1 MVGINDG
8 LSKELFSCGFQG
20 DAVCPVKMSGK
31 DWELKTSLSFLG
43 QSDNY
48 YEVVLNPGEKSE
60 IVFSEMV
67 QTPSRGVACLT
78 FRYKKFYSGQT
89 RQSPPLQV
97 LAWPFKGRPGRVN
110 ILRSSPTE
118 STWIRAQVTFR
129 KIDNF
134 FLVVF
139 RGTAPSGKDQ
149 MMLAI
154 DDVTVTE
161 GKCAS

>member
-1 MVGINDG
+1 
-8 LSKELFSCGFQG
+8 
-20 DAVCPVKMSGK
+20 MSGK

-60 IVFSEMV
+60 MVFSDMV
-67 QTPSRGVACLT
+67 ETPSRGVACLT
-78 FRYKKFYSGQT
+78 FRYKKFYSGESN
-89 RQSPPLQV
+89 SPPLQV

-110 ILRSSPTE
+110 IQRSSPTE

-139 RGTAPSGKDQ
+139 RGTAPTGTTDK

-161 GKCAS
+161 GRCSS

>member
-1 MVGINDG
+1 
-8 LSKELFSCGFQG
+8 
-20 DAVCPVKMSGK
+20 MSGK
-31 DWELKTSLSFLG
+31 DWDLKTSLNFLG
-43 QSDNY
+43 VANNY

-60 IVFSEMV
+60 IFFSDMV
-67 QTPSRGVACLT
+67 ETPSQGVACLN
-78 FRYKKFYSGQT
+78 FRYKKFHSGGGS
-89 RQSPPLQV
+89 RSPPLQV

-110 ILRSSPTE
+110 IQRASPTD

-139 RGTAPSGKDQ
+139 RGTSASGGK

-161 GKCAS
+161 GKCKAK